1 MGRHRLNEHDE
12 QQWSAATLTKGREE
26 AGAPEPVVES
36 QAAGQD

>member
-1 MGRHRLNEHDE
+1 MGRHRLDEHDD

-26 AGAPEPVVES
+26 AGVPEPGEN